1 MSVRERGRRKRGK
14 RKEKSKEGK
23 SVCELCIS
31 FYFCCCFVKVTVER
45 NVQIRAPK
53 IKKNKK
59 MGNAVC
65 ATGQRTA
72 GTRGRSLTLSRHARL
87 A

>member
-1 MSVRERGRRKRGK
+1 VSVRERGRRKRGK

-53 IKKNKK
+53 KKKLKK
-59 MGNAVC
+59 WVMLFV
-65 ATGQRTA
+65 QRDSAQPVQEA
-72 GTRGRSLTLSRHARL
+72 GA
-87 A
+87 